1 MESTGGWHS
10 RENSFMG
17 LEALLLLTEEML
29 KFHRESNKQSSSESC
44 GAAIAT
50 AQCSG
55 CSLQDKSFCLCSL

>member
-1 MESTGGWHS
+1 
-10 RENSFMG
+10 MG

-29 KFHRESNKQSSSESC
+29 KFHRESNKQSSNESC

-55 CSLQDKSFCLCSL
+55 CSLQYKSFCLCSL